1 MAGRSSHFNVIIKV
15 VVLCSAFALHG
26 CAAAVV
32 TGAVVGTTVGAA
44 KLAVKGTVGAGK
56 LAYRGTK
63 AVVGGTAR
71 ALSSDDEEDVAP

>member
-1 MAGRSSHFNVIIKV
+1 MTTRSPHLTVIV
-15 VVLCSAFALHG
+15 VCAALAVQG
-26 CAAAVV
+26 CATAVV
-32 TGAVVGTTVGAA
+32 TGAVVGTTVSAT

-71 ALSSDDEEDVAP
+71 MVSGDDEEPVAP